1 MSSLA
6 RTLYTEEQ
14 YLALERSATYKSE
27 YLNGQILAMAGAS
40 LEHNTITTNLVR
52 VIGNQFVRRSCQV
65 FSSDMRVK
73 VIATGLY
80 SYPDVVAVCG
90 EMHFDDAQR
99 DTLANPDVIVEVLSP
114 STEAYDR
121 GEKFAHYRR
130 LSSLTEYVLIA
141 QDKVRVERY
150 LRQAAGWVLTEMSD
164 LDSRLTLVSIDCDV
178 PLRDLYD
185 KVQFPPEVG
194 LSQHGIQEESGV

>member
-14 YLALERSATYKSE
+14 YLALERNATYKSE

-40 LEHNTITTNLVR
+40 LEHNSITTNFVR
-52 VIGNQFVRRSCQV
+52 VIGNQFVGRPCQV

-90 EMHFDDAQR
+90 EMRFDGAQR
-99 DTLANPDVIVEVLSP
+99 DTLANPSVIVEVLSP

-130 LSSLTEYVLIA
+130 LISLTEYVLVA

-185 KVQFPPEVG
+185 KVEFPPEVG
-194 LSQHGIQEESGV
+194 PSQYNIQEGGA

>member
-6 RTLYTEEQ
+6 RTLYTQEQ

-27 YLNGQILAMAGAS
+27 YLNGQVLAMAGAS
-40 LEHNTITTNLVR
+40 LEHNTITANFVR
-52 VIGNQFVRRSCQV
+52 VIGNRFTGRPCQV

-73 VIATGLY
+73 VITTRLY

-90 EMHFDDAQR
+90 EMQFDDVQR
-99 DTLANPDVIVEVLSP
+99 DTLTNPSVIVEVLSS

-130 LSSLTEYVLIA
+130 LSSLTEYVLVA
-141 QDKVRVERY
+141 QDRVRVERY
-150 LRQAAGWVLTEMSD
+150 LRQPDGWVLTEMSD
-164 LDSRLTLVSIDCDV
+164 LDSRLTLTSIDCDIS
-178 PLRDLYD
+178 LRDLYD
-185 KVQFPPEVG
+185 KVEFPPEVRPIQFG
-194 LSQHGIQEESGV
+194 AQEESST

>member
-6 RTLYTEEQ
+6 KTLYTQEQ

-40 LEHNTITTNLVR
+40 LEHNTITANFVR
-52 VIGNQFVRRSCQV
+52 VIGNRFTGRPCHV

-90 EMHFDDAQR
+90 EMHFDDVQR
-99 DTLANPDVIVEVLSP
+99 DTLTNPGVIVEVLSP

-121 GEKFAHYRR
+121 GEKFVHYRR
-130 LSSLTEYVLIA
+130 LGSLAEYVLVA
-141 QDKVRVERY
+141 QDRVRVEHY

-164 LDSRLTLVSIDCDV
+164 LDSHLNLVSIDCAV
-178 PLRDLYD
+178 SLRDLYD
-185 KVQFPPEVG
+185 KVEFPPEVG
-194 LSQHGIQEESGV
+194 PSQYGAPEESGT